1 MALIRAPRLRDGAEV
16 AALWRELWDLH
27 TGWGGYKGSAEPA
40 IYTHLATR
48 LENDFRHRQ
57 EQTLEGA
64 HIHLVALEKDRIVG
78 QVEGWL
84 ERYGER
90 SETHTTC
97 EVRSLVVGQAGR
109 GLGIGRQLLETL
121 GRVSVAESGRP
132 VVMVAEVLT
141 KNPALQFYQRMG
153 FSISS
158 LSRKLSRPPSPAVFA
173 RPAGASDAFAVGLL
187 SEHLARERR
196 KRGDLRFD
204 PPASLDAARVSAIAV
219 YLRQQNSSAV
229 DHIAFAP
236 DGTAIGTATLSTT
249 SLDPPF
255 LPQRR
260 AALGRFALSDSRL
273 AQKAFSALIAS
284 AWQDAQTHGAT
295 FIELTELTEA
305 PTPTLTYAVEL
316 GTEPWSTIVMKT
328 VGI

>member
-1 MALIRAPRLRDGAEV
+1 MALIRAPRMRDGADV

-27 TGWGGYKGSAEPA
+27 TGWGGYVGSTESA
-40 IYTHLATR
+40 IYTHLAVR

-57 EQTLEGA
+57 EQALEGA
-64 HIHLVALEKDRIVG
+64 HIHLVAVDGDRVVG

-90 SETHTTC
+90 SDTYTTC
-97 EVRSLVVGQAGR
+97 EVRSLVVGEGGR
-109 GLGIGRQLLETL
+109 GTGVGRQLLETL
-121 GRVSVAESGRP
+121 GRVSVAESERP

-141 KNPALQFYQRMG
+141 KNPALAFYQRLG
-153 FSISS
+153 FATSTFT
-158 LSRKLSRPPSPAVFA
+158 RKLSHPPSQALFA
-173 RPAGASDAFAVGLL
+173 RPAGASDAFSVGLL

-196 KRGDLRFD
+196 ARGDLRFD

-236 DGTAIGTATLSTT
+236 DGTAVGTATLSTT

-255 LPQRR
+255 VPQRR
-260 AALGRFALSDSRL
+260 AALGRFALSDSQHAR
-273 AQKAFSALIAS
+273 KAFSALIAS

-295 FIELTELTEA
+295 FLELTELTDG
-305 PTPTLTYAVEL
+305 PTPTCLYATEL
-316 GTEPWSTIVMKT
+316 GAEPWSTIVMKT
-328 VGI
+328 VGL